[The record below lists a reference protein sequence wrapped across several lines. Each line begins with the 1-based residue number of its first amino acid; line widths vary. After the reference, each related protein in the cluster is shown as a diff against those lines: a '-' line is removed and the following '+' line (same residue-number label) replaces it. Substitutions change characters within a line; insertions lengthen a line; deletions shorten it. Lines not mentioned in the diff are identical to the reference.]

1 MGLLNRN
8 RINYKIYELFPRVNE
23 NVNVLNSL
31 GHVFEIIYS
40 KDRDFLH
47 IYAKTPA
54 QLEVLRQY
62 FAIKEDPELKNPKF
76 VGKVLLKNEKD
87 FYWGIEV
94 NDFTNVLTKLQENE
108 QLRIWIILEPK
119 LNDILLRYADKLKRN

>member
-40 KDRDFLH
+40 KDKDFLH

-54 QLEVLRQY
+54 QLEVLSN
-62 FAIKEDPELKNPKF
+62 ISL
-76 VGKVLLKNEKD
+76 
-87 FYWGIEV
+87 
-94 NDFTNVLTKLQENE
+94 
-108 QLRIWIILEPK
+108 
-119 LNDILLRYADKLKRN
+119 